1 MWLGVGALLLI
12 VWAVS
17 FVVYKAAGWAIHL
30 LVLGAVVA
38 AIIHLVGWMR
48 NRRSS

>member
-30 LVLGAVVA
+30 LILGAVIAGV
-38 AIIHLVGWMR
+38 IHLVRWMK
-48 NRRSS
+48 NRSSS